1 MEGKAVSVVEKE
13 RPVRGTHRSLEG
25 LGYLGMLSAAPTD
38 MGSSLLQEADMRE
51 QETVTQHN
59 LVCEANVG
67 GASAERKKRTMP
79 RWARSA

>member
-38 MGSSLLQEADMRE
+38 MGSSLL
-51 QETVTQHN
+51 
-59 LVCEANVG
+59 
-67 GASAERKKRTMP
+67 
-79 RWARSA
+79 